1 MRFSLAAKGR
11 LLVAAALWAAVAV
24 SGQEF
29 TRTQI
34 SDTLFNAD
42 GSRATG
48 SMRVSWKSFTGA
60 DGSTVAKNSID
71 LDIVDGIVSVALA
84 PNLGAVPDG
93 TYYSVEYRLHKG
105 EKSSELW
112 IVPDSADPV
121 RIADI
126 RVLSVPAAGI
136 SVSLAQVNGLSTALD
151 AKADKAAANTFLAPQ
166 MLREDAPGT
175 SNPLLGL
182 QKNDG
187 AAGVFFRL
195 PELSGDITYTL
206 PPNAGSPNQSLTT
219 DGSGALFWSSAAGG
233 GGGSG
238 DAVTVNASAVDT
250 TANLND
256 TTTIAWA
263 LVDGG
268 EGGPDDVQAS
278 VVANSIGPEQIDE
291 TATYDFSGGGMTLPS
306 GVAIGSGSMPFNLT
320 GYTDDAAPSAPGVT
334 NQFTMYVD
342 RSSGLLSW
350 LINGASA
357 QAALTVGAQ
366 NAGTDVTADL
376 EEETHASE
384 HLENAADEILVENL
398 GTACAPGEAPVS
410 DGSGGLD
417 CAEVGGGSGGSS
429 EYSVVIEVFGALT
442 NTATGD
448 GAAWFSAPDSLDGY
462 NLTGVKAKVYQ
473 AGTTGTL
480 NVDLARC
487 DLVATG
493 NACSGTVDDM
503 LSTNLTIDSGEGRSA
518 TAAAAAVIDASFD
531 DIDVDD
537 VIRIDVDAVHSTPAK
552 GLQLILT
559 FEVP

>member
-1 MRFSLAAKGR
+1 
-11 LLVAAALWAAVAV
+11 
-24 SGQEF
+24 
-29 TRTQI
+29 
-34 SDTLFNAD
+34 
-42 GSRATG
+42 
-48 SMRVSWKSFTGA
+48 
-60 DGSTVAKNSID
+60 
-71 LDIVDGIVSVALA
+71 
-84 PNLGAVPDG
+84 
-93 TYYSVEYRLHKG
+93 
-105 EKSSELW
+105 
-112 IVPDSADPV
+112 
-121 RIADI
+121 
-126 RVLSVPAAGI
+126 
-136 SVSLAQVNGLSTALD
+136 
-151 AKADKAAANTFLAPQ
+151 
-166 MLREDAPGT
+166 
-175 SNPLLGL
+175 
-182 QKNDG
+182 
-187 AAGVFFRL
+187 
-195 PELSGDITYTL
+195 
-206 PPNAGSPNQSLTT
+206 
-219 DGSGALFWSSAAGG
+219 
-233 GGGSG
+233 
-238 DAVTVNASAVDT
+238 
-250 TANLND
+250 
-256 TTTIAWA
+256 
-263 LVDGG
+263 
-268 EGGPDDVQAS
+268 
-278 VVANSIGPEQIDE
+278 
-291 TATYDFSGGGMTLPS
+291 MTLPS
-306 GVAIGSGSMPFNLT
+306 GVAIGSGSTPFNLT

-350 LINGASA
+350 LNNGASA

-462 NLTGVKAKVYQ
+462 NLTGVKAQVYQ

>member
-29 TRTQI
+29 ARTQI

-42 GSRATG
+42 GSRAVG
-48 SMRVSWKSFTGA
+48 SLRISWKSFTGA

-93 TYYSVEYRLHKG
+93 TYYSVEYRLRKG
-105 EKSSELW
+105 EKSNELW

-166 MLREDAPGT
+166 MLREDAPET

-238 DAVTVNASAVDT
+238 DAVTVNTSTVDT
-250 TANLND
+250 TANLKN

-263 LVDGG
+263 LGDGG

-306 GVAIGSGSMPFNLT
+306 GVAIGSGSTPFNLT

-398 GTACAPGEAPVS
+398 GSACASGEAPVS

-417 CAEVGGGSGGSS
+417 CAEVGGGGGNS
-429 EYSVVIEVFGALT
+429 EYSVVIEVFGPLT
-442 NTATGD
+442 NIAMGD

-462 NLTGVKAKVYQ
+462 NLTGVKAQVYQ

-493 NACSGTVDDM
+493 NACSGTVGDM

-537 VIRIDVDAVHSTPAK
+537 VIRIDVDAVPSTPAK